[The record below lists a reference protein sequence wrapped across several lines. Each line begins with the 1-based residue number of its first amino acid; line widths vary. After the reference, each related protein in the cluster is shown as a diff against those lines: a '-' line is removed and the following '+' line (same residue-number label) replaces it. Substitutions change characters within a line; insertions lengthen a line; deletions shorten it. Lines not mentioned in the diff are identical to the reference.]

1 MIRKPNDWNEVKA
14 ASSSEREKLPAGG
27 YEAKIIGAKVVPN
40 SNGTQRLEIAVD
52 VIAGEFKDYFKNDFD
67 NNPYEDKKWRGV
79 ARFFLP
85 QDNGEHGDDFKK
97 RLLKAMTEALEK
109 SNSDYKWNWD
119 ESKLK
124 GLKTGIMVRD
134 KEYDVYGDGKVTGF
148 SPEIFEFVDIKII
161 REGNFKIPKPKYLD
175 GKAPRYPDGKAP
187 GGSEAPMPSDSD
199 APPEL
204 DENGQPYPF

>member
-1 MIRKPNDWNEVKA
+1 MINKPNDWDNVKA
-14 ASSSEREKLPAGG
+14 ASTAEREKLPAGG

-85 QDNGEHGDDFKK
+85 QDNGERGDDFKK
-97 RLLKAMTEALEK
+97 MLLKAMTEALEK

-161 REGNFKIPKPKYLD
+161 REGNFKIPKPKYLN
-175 GKAPRYPDGKAP
+175 GKSP
-187 GGSEAPMPSDSD
+187 SVTEAPMPSDND
-199 APPEL
+199 APPES
-204 DENGQPYPF
+204 DDDYPF

>member
-1 MIRKPNDWNEVKA
+1 MINKPNDWDNVKA
-14 ASSSEREKLPAGG
+14 ASTAEREKLPAGG

-52 VIAGEFKDYFKNDFD
+52 VAAGEFRDYFKNDFD

-85 QDNGEHGDDFKK
+85 QDNGERGDDFKK
-97 RLLKAMTEALEK
+97 RLLKAMAEALEK
-109 SNSDYKWNWD
+109 SNSEYKWNWD

-134 KEYDVYGDGKVTGF
+134 KEYDVYGDGKVTGL

-161 REGNFKIPKPKYLD
+161 REGNFKIPKPKYLN
-175 GKAPRYPDGKAP
+175 GKGPSAP
-187 GGSEAPMPSDSD
+187 EAPMPSDND
-199 APPEL
+199 APPESG
-204 DENGQPYPF
+204 DDYPF